1 MSLAVANRYARAFVD
16 VLLAQRLDATAVL
29 GQLIGFEEMLRVSAP
44 LRNVL
49 FSPAVSP
56 ARKRS
61 LLGKLGAEAALDG
74 PVRNFLMV
82 IGDHRRFGMLAL
94 IRQAVERQMDERM
107 GLVRVR
113 ITSARAVAGEQRAG
127 LEAALARLTSG
138 RVRCDYEV
146 DEWLLGGAVAQI
158 GSTIYDGSLRGRLAA
173 LRGKL
178 IQ

>member
-16 VLLAQRLDATAVL
+16 VLVAQRLDAAAVL
-29 GQLIGFEEMLRVSAP
+29 GQLLGFEEMLRESAP

-61 LLGKLGAEAALDG
+61 LLGKLSAGAGLPA
-74 PVRNFLMV
+74 PVRNLLLV
-82 IGDHRRFGMLAL
+82 ISDHRRFGLLTL

-113 ITSARAVAGEQRAG
+113 ITSARAVAAGQRAG

-146 DEWLLGGAVAQI
+146 DESLLGGAVAQI
-158 GSTIYDGSLRGRLAA
+158 GSTIYDGSLRGRLEA
-173 LRGKL
+173 LGEKL
-178 IQ
+178 IR